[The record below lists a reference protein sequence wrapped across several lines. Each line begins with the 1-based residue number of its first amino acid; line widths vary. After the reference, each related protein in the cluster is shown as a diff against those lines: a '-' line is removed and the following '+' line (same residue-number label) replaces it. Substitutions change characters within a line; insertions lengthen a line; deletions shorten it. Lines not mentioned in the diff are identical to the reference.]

1 MNSKKV
7 AQGAYEYRN
16 PYGPNVSQFEG
27 DMLEGEE
34 KVQEMEILWQLEVE
48 KGKKK
53 SKVDKYCAPRN
64 I

>member
-7 AQGAYEYRN
+7 TQEAYKYRN